1 MTQSLGTFYQALS
14 EAKELLSCYDTLN
27 SHEEI
32 VPPDALKKASLIM
45 ALTAWETYIE
55 DVVTELFDIKFSLVK
70 GSTLGN
76 FAEKKLKERLKQFHN
91 PDSSKT
97 KQLFEEFFDVDIT
110 ESWGWNNVLPKDA
123 RVQLNRWISIR
134 GEAVHRVVVD
144 ITQPQVIRKDEL
156 VKCIRF
162 IEELA
167 KATDTA
173 VDKL

>member
-1 MTQSLGTFYQALS
+1 M
-14 EAKELLSCYDTLN
+14 
-27 SHEEI
+27 
-32 VPPDALKKASLIM
+32 
-45 ALTAWETYIE
+45 
-55 DVVTELFDIKFSLVK
+55 
-70 GSTLGN
+70 
-76 FAEKKLKERLKQFHN
+76 KQFHN